1 MLSLGPTQ
9 GGANSRRMP
18 PLRFPPANLHSGRG
32 AEKVRAKETIFES
45 NTILTCPESWRP
57 KTINPTVDFSKEL
70 SHRVSLLIESGFT
83 TPALRLKKQRSRS
96 ICASETQQKYLR
108 ARGKRRMRATP
119 NPEQILY
126 SIHYKENNHFPPSPQ
141 NRGFRIWGLLKAR

>member
-57 KTINPTVDFSKEL
+57 KAINPTVDFGKEL
-70 SHRVSLLIESGFT
+70 SHRVSLLIESGFHHSCS
-83 TPALRLKKQRSRS
+83 TPE
-96 ICASETQQKYLR
+96 ETEVQEH
-108 ARGKRRMRATP
+108 M
-119 NPEQILY
+119 
-126 SIHYKENNHFPPSPQ
+126 
-141 NRGFRIWGLLKAR
+141 